1 MAVSEVADAMGMPIM
16 ADFLEDRGQT
26 LHEIAVDTV
35 FRFGATRALSEAIAK
50 TGWQIADLGEEEV
63 AEGITRMAVSA
74 GMAERSEDLA
84 AAGAE
89 LTAEGLVE
97 MAAARGMH
105 QAAEELVAEGAADIA
120 AGASELTEAE
130 MMAGLGGALEEAGE
144 ETEEP
149 TD

>member
-1 MAVSEVADAMGMPIM
+1 MPSDAKPERV
-16 ADFLEDRGQT
+16 EDG
-26 LHEIAVDTV
+26 
-35 FRFGATRALSEAIAK
+35 
-50 TGWQIADLGEEEV
+50 TGPQD
-63 AEGITRMAVSA
+63 
-74 GMAERSEDLA
+74 
-84 AAGAE
+84 
-89 LTAEGLVE
+89 
-97 MAAARGMH
+97 